1 MLHNILSF
9 SMKTRTYL
17 SILWFILFF
26 LQCNLKANPTP
37 EHTNLLAYDWVNH
50 PVYFY
55 LNTTVDTI
63 SAKRIPRLETLLE
76 KKGIISTLI
85 PTYQTDKTSTILSV
99 RIKYKT
105 ESTQNLS
112 IVITSIGEC
121 ENTNSADTIQLRTAE
136 DWEESAHMIKIKET
150 PLINISIEAA
160 GYKENSAR
168 IWISDFEILIDG
180 NEIPPPS
187 ENRKGSIHLTK
198 GDIIHWNKESH
209 PSLPFWKHRI
219 LGIGETVH
227 GTKTMNDIAIAVLK
241 ERILKHECNIIL
253 FEIPLEFSFYIN
265 RYVKNDANFNLEDI
279 SAYFDSYLYADTIL
293 SFIRWIK
300 EYNLTCDEK
309 VSVWGFDINFVQLK
323 SRIDLF
329 NYFYSLNAGKHIK
342 ELDTVCELLLDTN
355 IPFEKILLMFDE
367 CPDLADA
374 LNEDELK
381 LMLHCIKITQQNSS
395 SYYRF
400 INRDNMMNEVTTF
413 IIDNFGKKN
422 KTITLYGHFGHLNY
436 INGQGPIVMNYYSL
450 GHYMKNKYKDDYAC
464 VALIT
469 NQGSA
474 MLIKSYTEMEIS
486 TLSSAP
492 QGSLEYQLNR
502 FKEDSVYLSMNN
514 LDCSNIL
521 KLRLIGNK
529 ELTEQFRYIAPKA
542 RMDGVLFIKESQSIS
557 KGNKNQN
564 KKINYNFVIMKAF
577 QEALKK
583 IKNK

>member
-1 MLHNILSF
+1 MSDSSSTDHISADVPGIHGTSHEFADLTDAEIFNAHQGGKIATTSRLNLETI
-9 SMKTRTYL
+9 RDL
-17 SILWFILFF
+17 SIAYTPGVARVCEAIHEDPSLAHHYTWAGRNVAIITDGTAVLGLGDIGPQAALPVMEGKAQLFQRF
-26 LQCNLKANPTP
+26 VGLNGVPIVLDT
-37 EHTNLLAYDWVNH
+37 TNVDEM
-50 PVYFY
+50 F
-55 LNTTVDTI
+55 DTI
-63 SAKRIPRLETLLE
+63 CRI
-76 KKGIISTLI
+76 
-85 PTYQTDKTSTILSV
+85 
-99 RIKYKT
+99 
-105 ESTQNLS
+105 
-112 IVITSIGEC
+112 
-121 ENTNSADTIQLRTAE
+121 A
-136 DWEESAHMIKIKET
+136 
-150 PLINISIEAA
+150 
-160 GYKENSAR
+160 
-168 IWISDFEILIDG
+168 
-180 NEIPPPS
+180 PS
-187 ENRKGSIHLTK
+187 FG
-198 GDIIHWNKESH
+198 
-209 PSLPFWKHRI
+209 
-219 LGIGETVH
+219 
-227 GTKTMNDIAIAVLK
+227 AI
-241 ERILKHECNIIL
+241 
-253 FEIPLEFSFYIN
+253 
-265 RYVKNDANFNLEDI
+265 NLEDI

-374 LNEDELK
+374 LNGDELK

-557 KGNKNQN
+557 KGNANQN
-564 KKINYNFVIMKAF
+564 KKINYNFVIMNAF